1 MQRRRF
7 IGTVG
12 LAAFA
17 GALGAGAAN
26 APAART
32 RAPEKGSAAEKP
44 GAADWTFEPD
54 PALPN
59 VLILGDSISIGYT
72 LEVRKLLKGKA
83 NVFRPMNASG
93 RGPENCSGTTHGVEA
108 IDRWLEGRK
117 WAVIHF
123 NWGLHDLKHVKPPKG
138 DASSDPNDPV
148 QATVEQYEK
157 NMAVLVSKLKATG
170 ARLVFAATTPVAPG
184 TTGPLREP
192 DAPPRYNEAAV
203 RIMKANG
210 IRVNDLHAFALPKL
224 ADIQLPKNVHFTPAG
239 SRVLAE
245 EVARVIG
252 EELAAAAKK

>member
-17 GALGAGAAN
+17 GALGAGVAN

-108 IDRWLEGRK
+108 IDRWCEQNELSLTRFSEMVGERFEPERLYLRQLCE
-117 WAVIHF
+117 I
-123 NWGLHDLKHVKPPKG
+123 LR
-138 DASSDPNDPV
+138 PV
-148 QATVEQYEK
+148 
-157 NMAVLVSKLKATG
+157 
-170 ARLVFAATTPVAPG
+170 
-184 TTGPLREP
+184 
-192 DAPPRYNEAAV
+192 
-203 RIMKANG
+203 
-210 IRVNDLHAFALPKL
+210 
-224 ADIQLPKNVHFTPAG
+224 
-239 SRVLAE
+239 
-245 EVARVIG
+245 
-252 EELAAAAKK
+252 